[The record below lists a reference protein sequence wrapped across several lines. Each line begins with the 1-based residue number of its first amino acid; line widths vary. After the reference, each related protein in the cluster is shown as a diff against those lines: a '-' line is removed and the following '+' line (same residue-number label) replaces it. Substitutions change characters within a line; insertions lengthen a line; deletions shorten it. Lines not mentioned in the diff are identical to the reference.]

1 MNTDLLGDPLPDPL
15 PTNSRLTDEDQ
26 LIGHEVRGVFINTRG
41 TYGHAAMVIVTAT
54 GCWMVFD
61 IDGVALDDASITVDA
76 GHYQR
81 GPVELIGYVRS
92 FDLLHSNCVT
102 EPEYRR
108 LAALEREHEETE
120 RLRKANHL
128 RQQLAEL
135 EADKP

>member
-1 MNTDLLGDPLPDPL
+1 MNTDLLGDPLPEPL
-15 PTNSRLTDEDQ
+15 PSNSRLTDEDQ

-61 IDGVALDDASITVDA
+61 IDGVARDDASITVDA

-81 GPVELIGYVRS
+81 EPVELIGYVRS
-92 FDLLHSNCVT
+92 FDLLHANCVT

-108 LAALEREHEETE
+108 LVALEEAHAVTE
-120 RLRKANHL
+120 RQRKANHL

-135 EADKP
+135 EGQKQ